1 MFLHL
6 DHKSINKDTVYIFSF
21 WALPNLKTKN
31 AITKSSYLALASKAG
46 ISVLFL
52 LSAL

>member
-1 MFLHL
+1 MFLRF
-6 DHKSINKDTVYIFSF
+6 DHKPINKDTVYIFSF
-21 WALPNLKTKN
+21 WALPNLKKNAVTKN
-31 AITKSSYLALASKAG
+31 SYLALVPKAD

>member
-6 DHKSINKDTVYIFSF
+6 DHKPINKDTVYIFRF
-21 WALPNLKTKN
+21 WVLPNLKKDAVTKN
-31 AITKSSYLALASKAG
+31 LYLALVPKAD